1 MTPRRILV
9 TGASGFV
16 GGHLAPRLAAAF
28 PDAELV
34 LCGGHGVQLEITDAD
49 AVRALVRQVRPEAC
63 IHLAAVSAIPNARA
77 DPGHAWQVN
86 LHGTLSLAEAVL
98 HEAPDCLLVHVSS
111 ADAYGRSLASGAGV
125 SELAPLAPT
134 STYAATKAAA
144 DLAIGALAAEGLRCI
159 RLRPFNHTGPGQ
171 TAEFVVPAFARQ
183 IARIAV
189 GRQPPRLRVGAL
201 EPRRDFLDVR
211 DVCAAYVACLQRAE
225 ALPPGVILNI
235 ASGLSRR
242 IGDILR
248 ELLELAGIV
257 AELDMGAS
265 LVRPVETAVACGDA
279 SVARA
284 ALAWAP
290 SIPWERTLRDILD
303 DWRVRIVTEN
313 GTG

>member
-1 MTPRRILV
+1 MIPRRILV

-16 GGHLAPRLAAAF
+16 GHHLAPRLASAF

-34 LCGGHGVQLEITDAD
+34 LCGNQGVPLEITEAN
-49 AVRALVRQVRPEAC
+49 AVRSLVQQVRPEAC
-63 IHLAAVSAIPNARA
+63 IHLAAISAVGQARA
-77 DPGHAWQVN
+77 DPARAWQVN
-86 LHGTLSLAEAVL
+86 LYGTLALAEAL
-98 HEAPDCLLVHVSS
+98 LQEAPECLLIYASS
-111 ADAYGRSLASGAGV
+111 ADAYGRSLISDAMV
-125 SELAPLAPT
+125 SERVPLAPT

-183 IARIAV
+183 IARIAA
-189 GRQPPRLRVGAL
+189 GRQPPRLQVGAL

-225 ALPPGVILNI
+225 SLSPGVILNI

-242 IGDILR
+242 IGDILQ
-248 ELLELAGIV
+248 ELLEMAGV
-257 AELDMGAS
+257 AAEVATGES
-265 LVRPVETAVACGDA
+265 LVRSAEIAVACGDA
-279 SVARA
+279 SAARS

-290 SIPWERTLRDILD
+290 AIPWERTLRDVLD
-303 DWRVRIVTEN
+303 DWRTRIATEHDA
-313 GTG
+313 